1 MSMRRRYKM
10 RPSRDCKR
18 GGIQKGPYKGR
29 YTSLQTLIK
38 GLYKVRAML
47 KDYPILLMPSH
58 RSYLDFLLMSY
69 VFYHYD
75 LPLPVIAAAMDFMGM
90 KFFGWLLRNS
100 GAFYIRR
107 SFGDDQLYW
116 AVFTEYVQTHICN
129 GDSPIEFYVEGTRS
143 RTQKSLP
150 PRIGMLSASLEPYF
164 KANVPDIMVV
174 PISISYDR
182 VLEERLYAYELLGVP
197 KPKESASGV
206 FKARSILS
214 EDFGNVHIFI
224 GAPRSIRT
232 FSVSEVDRTAHSTSP
247 RYIASLT
254 IQEQALVHK
263 LSYDVT
269 LQQIRNMAISPWSI
283 IAAVLLQNMDGIP
296 LKQLLKEVEWLKR
309 QASNLGAYIDWP
321 VNESG
326 EAVLKHNIYIHKN
339 IARLSADH
347 IVELIA
353 DDSAAQQSD
362 DHLMTS
368 AAMEMMVCLY
378 RNQLLNVFVRVAL
391 ITIPINSCDK
401 ETLPI
406 SELRSQYSLLE
417 KLLNREFIFMPSQT
431 NQDFEMALASLTNT
445 CGVVIENESVL
456 IKKSTNKYTTF
467 FSQMFEPFLMGY
479 WVMCRYL
486 LSMQSGAHG
495 KPLVKLP
502 KAISKEAQILS
513 ARLLREGHLKHKEI
527 LSLDM
532 MNNSLHALYHL
543 GAIHKEKRQG
553 ASYMYPNLMVLSRI
567 TEDISKFIEVPPL
580 PQTTINMETKTV
592 TVNAKL

>member
-1 MSMRRRYKM
+1 
-10 RPSRDCKR
+10 
-18 GGIQKGPYKGR
+18 
-29 YTSLQTLIK
+29 
-38 GLYKVRAML
+38 
-47 KDYPILLMPSH
+47 
-58 RSYLDFLLMSY
+58 
-69 VFYHYD
+69 
-75 LPLPVIAAAMDFMGM
+75 
-90 KFFGWLLRNS
+90 
-100 GAFYIRR
+100 
-107 SFGDDQLYW
+107 
-116 AVFTEYVQTHICN
+116 
-129 GDSPIEFYVEGTRS
+129 
-143 RTQKSLP
+143 
-150 PRIGMLSASLEPYF
+150 
-164 KANVPDIMVV
+164 
-174 PISISYDR
+174 
-182 VLEERLYAYELLGVP
+182 
-197 KPKESASGV
+197 
-206 FKARSILS
+206 
-214 EDFGNVHIFI
+214 
-224 GAPRSIRT
+224 
-232 FSVSEVDRTAHSTSP
+232 
-247 RYIASLT
+247 
-254 IQEQALVHK
+254 
-263 LSYDVT
+263 
-269 LQQIRNMAISPWSI
+269 MAISPWSI

-406 SELRSQYSLLE
+406 
-417 KLLNREFIFMPSQT
+417 K
-431 NQDFEMALASLTNT
+431 
-445 CGVVIENESVL
+445 NESVL

-479 WVMCRYL
+479 W
-486 LSMQSGAHG
+486 SGAHG

-532 MNNSLHALYHL
+532 MNN
-543 GAIHKEKRQG
+543 
-553 ASYMYPNLMVLSRI
+553 
-567 TEDISKFIEVPPL
+567 
-580 PQTTINMETKTV
+580 
-592 TVNAKL
+592 